1 MGVQGSTVWTHE
13 LYVVF
18 KKVSNWQEREK
29 YKRGTQI
36 QKKRDSCE
44 DRAVE
49 EVEAKSKSNTSW
61 YKGNNNVSENHDNH
75 MHMSIFIYVLPLP
88 RLLV

>member
-13 LYVVF
+13 LYVVL

-36 QKKRDSCE
+36 QKKETR
-44 DRAVE
+44 V
-49 EVEAKSKSNTSW
+49 KT
-61 YKGNNNVSENHDNH
+61 G
-75 MHMSIFIYVLPLP
+75 L
-88 RLLV
+88 